1 MFRKKLLLVDDS
13 STNNMLIKSYF
24 EEENYTVL
32 TAEDGP
38 TALDI
43 LNSEMPDL
51 ILLDIMMPGMDGY
64 QVLTKIKSNPVTRR
78 IPVIVV
84 SAKDKK
90 ADITKAFELGAID
103 YITKPVGLGNL
114 FEIVERLIGH

>member
-1 MFRKKLLLVDDS
+1 LLVDDS